1 MASPVLISPVKPRR
15 AVIFWRTIVAMME
28 NTMAHASAN
37 PKYAPVV
44 VAVVTVPGPMNEAL
58 ISRPGPIQPDFFF
71 VQ

>member
-1 MASPVLISPVKPRR
+1 
-15 AVIFWRTIVAMME
+15 
-28 NTMAHASAN
+28 MAHASAN